1 MNDVHFETACEARFT
16 LERACAPLAA
26 ERRTMDQ
33 VMTMR
38 KEIDHQASAGLSDE
52 AFCASDVTFH
62 RTLVDAAA
70 NPILSYQLA
79 GAVEAMQP
87 LMNMITFS
95 ARDRARIVA
104 LHTDITD
111 ALESRDGAAVTGAL
125 TGLEAETQ
133 TLARTVFAAR
143 TRPAPS

>member
-1 MNDVHFETACEARFT
+1 
-16 LERACAPLAA
+16 
-26 ERRTMDQ
+26 
-33 VMTMR
+33 
-38 KEIDHQASAGLSDE
+38 
-52 AFCASDVTFH
+52 
-62 RTLVDAAA
+62 
-70 NPILSYQLA
+70 
-79 GAVEAMQP
+79 MQP

-95 ARDRARIVA
+95 ARDRARIVT